1 MLHQKGKEKIIM
13 LDGILDVISSFF
25 VSIVFFFDGLFH

>member
-1 MLHQKGKEKIIM
+1 MRKEKINM

-25 VSIVFFFDGLFH
+25 VGILFFFDGLFH